1 MELVPKEGMRCLASF
16 YCSLL
21 FNHICINHF
30 CIHIITKHIHITII
44 IFTGPWTLDPEAP
57 GICDRVRNLRPGTCE
72 LGRKKKPSVSRA
84 FLIKVLEKTKSINI
98 DARTITLATLEVNI
112 MAQDLPGKNK
122 QHNPDREQN
131 QDPGQ
136 GIF

>member
-1 MELVPKEGMRCLASF
+1 MPGSCVLVRPGPFFCELLRTESDP
-16 YCSLL
+16 
-21 FNHICINHF
+21 
-30 CIHIITKHIHITII
+30 
-44 IFTGPWTLDPEAP
+44 GPRPRTLDPEAP

-122 QHNPDREQN
+122 QHNPDRDQN

>member
-1 MELVPKEGMRCLASF
+1 MPLTK
-16 YCSLL
+16 
-21 FNHICINHF
+21 
-30 CIHIITKHIHITII
+30 HIITDDTHITIF
-44 IFTGPWTLDPEAP
+44 IFTGLGPWPLDPEAP

-98 DARTITLATLEVNI
+98 DARTITLATLEVNV
-112 MAQDLPGKNK
+112 MAQDLPGVNI
-122 QHNPDREQN
+122 QHNPDRDQN

-136 GIF
+136 SIF